1 MVKIES
7 KARKFAIKAHKGQV
21 RKSDK
26 DKPMIIHP
34 INVANILK
42 EYDFDQNVISAGY
55 LHDVVEDTKYEI
67 ENIKKC
73 LVKILHL

>member
-1 MVKIES
+1 MKIEL

-42 EYDFDQNVISAGY
+42 NM
-55 LHDVVEDTKYEI
+55 
-67 ENIKKC
+67 
-73 LVKILHL
+73 ILMSL